1 MNRIEE
7 NVYTFLQS
15 EIDFYFYPLFV
26 LQFLHFFSLH
36 NSIVFQR
43 AMQHVLLKRFRINS
57 NLFVTSLLWLLAILE
72 CYTLDNSYH
81 NIHHPIIIIERL
93 RKYFT
98 FQFRN
103 ANTEFDTVSNHFM

>member
-15 EIDFYFYPLFV
+15 EIDLYFYPLFV

-43 AMQHVLLKRFRINS
+43 AMQHVL
-57 NLFVTSLLWLLAILE
+57 
-72 CYTLDNSYH
+72 
-81 NIHHPIIIIERL
+81 
-93 RKYFT
+93 
-98 FQFRN
+98 
-103 ANTEFDTVSNHFM
+103 